1 MIAKPKAPGSRRLP
15 CLAFAALAL
24 GAGTASA
31 DPAKDLQLAGRALG
45 FLENAPSGHAV
56 IGVVFDSSKPASV
69 AQKDAAMA
77 VLAAGLSTGSATFS
91 GKAIDVSQVGASGG
105 GVAALYGVSGVSSA
119 ALGAAGKAHHVI
131 TMSSDKSCAAEGFCV
146 MSVTTSPSVE
156 ITVNHTAAAA
166 VGATFKAAF
175 RMMIHEV

>member
-1 MIAKPKAPGSRRLP
+1 MNSNRCARRKPRFALGL
-15 CLAFAALAL
+15 AALAVFAAT
-24 GAGTASA
+24 GAKA

-45 FLENAPSGHAV
+45 FLENAPSGRVV

-77 VLAAGLSTGSATFS
+77 ALSAGLSTGAATFS
-91 GKAIDVSQVGASGG
+91 GKAIDVGQLGSASG
-105 GVAALYGVSGVSSA
+105 VVALYGVSGVSAS
-119 ALGAAGKAHHVI
+119 ALGAAGKAKHLI
-131 TMSSDKSCAAEGFCV
+131 TISSDKSCAAEGQCV

-156 ITVNHTAAAA
+156 ITVNHNAAAA

-175 RMMIHEV
+175 RMMIHEI